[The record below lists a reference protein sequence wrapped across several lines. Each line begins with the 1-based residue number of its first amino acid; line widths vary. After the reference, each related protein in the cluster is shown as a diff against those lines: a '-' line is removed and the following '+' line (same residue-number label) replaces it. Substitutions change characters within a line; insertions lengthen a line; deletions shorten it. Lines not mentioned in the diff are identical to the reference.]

1 MPELPQIKHQPTV
14 DKIYEYYVNKN
25 FGLFRP
31 HLGASLI
38 GDECCRKLWYSFRW
52 VANPRFDGRMYRLF
66 NTGQIEESR
75 VVNDLRNVGM
85 CVYDRDPDSGKQI
98 NYIEKECRHHSGSLD
113 GVIKKIL
120 ESPETWHVLE
130 IKSASNKY
138 FKEIKT
144 KGIQKVKPLYYAQVQ
159 MYMRWSKLTRAF
171 FVVVNKDTDEIYSER
186 IYYDKDFAEQL
197 SNKAKRIVFSDIP
210 LERLGS
216 TSNSFTCKWC
226 DYIDI
231 CWGKKL
237 PLVSCRTCA
246 FATPEVEGTWTCG
259 RDIEKVVLSELKQKT
274 GCERHIF
281 IPQLVPLE
289 STDADPEKGTIS
301 YGDIVNGP
309 GGIASKDFEKYI
321 K

>member
-1 MPELPQIKHQPTV
+1 MPELPVQHQPTIENIYKSYS
-14 DKIYEYYVNKN
+14 DKNLEWR
-25 FGLFRP
+25 RP

-52 VANPRFDGRMYRLF
+52 CVTPSFDGRLYRLF
-66 NTGQIEESR
+66 NTGHREELRIIE
-75 VVNDLRNVGM
+75 DLRNIGI
-85 CVYDRDPDSGKQI
+85 CVFDKEPDDGKQI
-98 NYIEKECRHHSGSLD
+98 SYHEEGCPHYSGSVD
-113 GVIKKIL
+113 GIGKNFP
-120 ESPETWHVLE
+120 EAPETWHVIEL
-130 IKSASNKY
+130 
-138 FKEIKT
+138 KT
-144 KGIQKVKPLYYAQVQ
+144 SSKKLFDKLVKDGIEKAKPQHYAQIQ
-159 MYMRWSKLTRAF
+159 TYMRWSKLKRAF
-171 FVVVNKDTDEIYSER
+171 YIVCCKDDDRLHSER

-197 SNKAKRIVFSDIP
+197 ADKAKRIVFSDVP

-237 PLVSCRTCA
+237 PIVSCRTCA
-246 FATPEVEGTWTCG
+246 FATPEVDGTWTCG
-259 RDIEKVVLSELKQKT
+259 RDGEKVVLSELKQKT